1 MFVLFPTDNTGALES
16 SWGGAGP
23 DGPLQHFYFMG
34 LIVLCSQLQDRPCNF
49 WMIPENIRPRR
60 AVSRRCVMQL
70 ELRSQLA
77 PLLLTPHPLWMKDV
91 SGEAKV
97 ERRLVLQPHCPP
109 MQAWPTPTITRSYIT
124 PPCYSISTWNVFSSP
139 VRQGLSH
146 SQEFHSSGLYRHVA
160 IYAKSLKWCTCVWA
174 NSSWKLLI
182 WCSCCGDPITCTCDS
197 FSLFTFNLR
206 QEVVV
211 PGDSVRVCVCW
222 NDCCF
227 ISLRGGP
234 TDSGGSPGE
243 WPELSS

>member
-1 MFVLFPTDNTGALES
+1 
-16 SWGGAGP
+16 
-23 DGPLQHFYFMG
+23 MG
-34 LIVLCSQLQDRPCNF
+34 LIVLCLQLQDRPCNF

-70 ELRSQLA
+70 EVRSQLA
-77 PLLLTPHPLWMKDV
+77 PPLLTPHPLWMKDV

-97 ERRLVLQPHCPP
+97 ERRLVLQPHCPL
-109 MQAWPTPTITRSYIT
+109 MQAWPTPTITRSYIM

-182 WCSCCGDPITCTCDS
+182 WCSCCRVPITCTCDS
-197 FSLFTFNLR
+197 FSLDFFHCLPLTWDRRWSSLET
-206 QEVVV
+206 QSGCMSVGTIAVSSASAGVPQTVEEV
-211 PGDSVRVCVCW
+211 PGNGQNSV
-222 NDCCF
+222 
-227 ISLRGGP
+227 LRLDQSD
-234 TDSGGSPGE
+234 TAA
-243 WPELSS
+243 L